1 MADRCA
7 TLFAMRSLAVLAF
20 DVVFLAGVRLEL
32 PLMKHLELGLD
43 FGILLF
49 QDAYLLFTALK
60 SALKM
65 VDYSQVL
72 LIASLAPAIFPKHP
86 SG

>member
-43 FGILLF
+43 QRLSVKSLF
-49 QDAYLLFTALK
+49 LTNQPEFNARAT
-60 SALKM
+60 
-65 VDYSQVL
+65 
-72 LIASLAPAIFPKHP
+72 
-86 SG
+86 SGSPLRNQHRAQKTTNDR